1 MFRPGV
7 FFFLFISTQ
16 IIGAISA
23 LTWKTFDI
31 SSLIVEESKKVSYR
45 DINGNT
51 KKLETILKE
60 NGANNIKIR
69 LWVTSEN
76 NDLEILGDRIET
88 DLLLLKVGSIP
99 RTEYT
104 TWHMV
109 WRWGWGQR
117 RLGCRSVWTYIIQI
131 RGRIQDIKQHPQ
143 RGRAWILIK

>member
-16 IIGAISA
+16 ILGAISA

-51 KKLETILKE
+51 KGLETILKE

-69 LWVTSEN
+69 LLVIS
-76 NDLEILGDRIET
+76 G
-88 DLLLLKVGSIP
+88 G
-99 RTEYT
+99 
-104 TWHMV
+104 
-109 WRWGWGQR
+109 GFF
-117 RLGCRSVWTYIIQI
+117 
-131 RGRIQDIKQHPQ
+131 
-143 RGRAWILIK
+143 